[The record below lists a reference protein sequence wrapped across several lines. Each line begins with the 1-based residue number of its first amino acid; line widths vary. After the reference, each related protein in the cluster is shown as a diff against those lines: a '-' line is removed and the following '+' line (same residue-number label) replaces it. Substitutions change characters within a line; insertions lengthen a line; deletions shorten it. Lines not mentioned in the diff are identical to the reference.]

1 MNFQQAQYAASYGIS
16 KQLPESTRLE
26 ISFAGRSNVG
36 KSSLLNKL
44 FQRKALARVSS
55 VPGKTA
61 TINFYRVE
69 DVDFVDLPGY
79 GYAKVGKT
87 EKLRWAELIEGY
99 FHQDRNFAL
108 VVELIDMRHP
118 ATKLDVQMVD
128 FLIESELPFLIVLT
142 KADKLNKTERQQR
155 LAAIGDEIPG
165 LPEDTVVLP
174 FSSKTDEGV
183 DELRGILEQL
193 VAFCAEHPELMPE
206 TDEAPEDVEQQTLDV
221 PKNDEQ
227 PDDQEVTVE
236 YIGFD
241 NEE

>member
-69 DVDFVDLPGY
+69 VVDFVDLPGY

-142 KADKLNKTERQQR
+142 KADKLNKTQFAQR
-155 LAAIGDEIPG
+155 MASIRSELPCGEELTIIPCSSENGLGIEELRAAI
-165 LPEDTVVLP
+165 
-174 FSSKTDEGV
+174 
-183 DELRGILEQL
+183 EQ
-193 VAFCAEHPELMPE
+193 VC
-206 TDEAPEDVEQQTLDV
+206 
-221 PKNDEQ
+221 
-227 PDDQEVTVE
+227 
-236 YIGFD
+236 G
-241 NEE
+241 EE